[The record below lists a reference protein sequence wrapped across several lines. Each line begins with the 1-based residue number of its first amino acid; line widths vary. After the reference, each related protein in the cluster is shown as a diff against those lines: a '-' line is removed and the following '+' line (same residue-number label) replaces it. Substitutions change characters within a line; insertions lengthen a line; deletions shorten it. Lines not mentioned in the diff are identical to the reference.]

1 MSRFLMVVPPLTGHV
16 NPTVP
21 LGVALSARGHEVAWA
36 GLPGVVDRLLPEG
49 ARFLPVVGTLD
60 QAAFDRM
67 QADSKGLR
75 GPEALKF
82 LWEGFIIPV
91 AMATAPELLE
101 AVEAF
106 GPDALVVDQ
115 QAVAGAVV
123 ARQAGLPWATS
134 ATTSAELTDPLAA
147 LPKVDAWVREQLVD
161 LQLELGV
168 DPEAVLAGDLR
179 FSEDLILAFTTEAL
193 FGPMATPDPSIHFV
207 GPSLEQRPEPT
218 PFPWEWLDADRPK
231 VLVSLGTINAS
242 IGDRFFAAAV
252 DALAGT
258 DIQAV
263 VVASPAQVEIPPGVD
278 NILVRERVP
287 QLALLRH
294 LDAVVS
300 HGGHNTVC
308 ETLAEGIPLVL
319 APIRDD
325 QPIVS
330 DQVVRAGAGV
340 RVRFGRVRPDELL
353 AAVRTVLDDPSYRR
367 AAGVIRQSFLD
378 AGGAVAAADALEA
391 LLGDRRRPRHQ
402 PADPVKEPA

>member
-1 MSRFLMVVPPLTGHV
+1 VSRFLVVVPPLTGHV

-21 LGVALSARGHEVAWA
+21 LGLELTSRGHQVAWA
-36 GLPGVVDRLLPEG
+36 GLPGVVDQLLPAG
-49 ARFLPVVGTLD
+49 ATFLPVIGALD

-67 QADSKGLR
+67 QEDGQGLR

-82 LWEGFIIPV
+82 LWEGFIIPL
-91 AMATAPELLE
+91 AMATAPELLD
-101 AVEAF
+101 AVESF

-168 DPEAVLAGDLR
+168 SPEVVLSGDLR
-179 FSEDLILAFTTEAL
+179 FSDHLILAFTTEAL

-207 GPSLEQRPEPT
+207 GPSIEQRPEPA
-218 PFPWEWLDADRPK
+218 PFPWEWLEPDRPH
-231 VLVSLGTINAS
+231 VLVSLGTVNAS
-242 IGDRFFAAAV
+242 FGDRFFATAV
-252 DALAGT
+252 EAFAGT
-258 DIQAV
+258 EVQAI
-263 VVASPAQVEIPPGVD
+263 VVASPDRVHVPPGVD
-278 NILVRERVP
+278 NILVCGRVP
-287 QLALLRH
+287 QLALLEH

-308 ETLAEGIPLVL
+308 ETLAHGLPLVL

-325 QPIVS
+325 QPIVA
-330 DQVVRAGAGV
+330 DQVVRARAGL

-353 AAVRTVLDDPSYRR
+353 DAVRTVLRDPSYRD
-367 AAGVIRQSFLD
+367 AAGVISRSFLD

-391 LLGDRRRPRHQ
+391 LLLVR
-402 PADPVKEPA
+402 EPA

>member
-1 MSRFLMVVPPLTGHV
+1 
-16 NPTVP
+16 
-21 LGVALSARGHEVAWA
+21 
-36 GLPGVVDRLLPEG
+36 
-49 ARFLPVVGTLD
+49 
-60 QAAFDRM
+60 
-67 QADSKGLR
+67 
-75 GPEALKF
+75 
-82 LWEGFIIPV
+82 
-91 AMATAPELLE
+91 
-101 AVEAF
+101 
-106 GPDALVVDQ
+106 
-115 QAVAGAVV
+115 
-123 ARQAGLPWATS
+123 
-134 ATTSAELTDPLAA
+134 
-147 LPKVDAWVREQLVD
+147 
-161 LQLELGV
+161 
-168 DPEAVLAGDLR
+168 
-179 FSEDLILAFTTEAL
+179 
-193 FGPMATPDPSIHFV
+193 
-207 GPSLEQRPEPT
+207 
-218 PFPWEWLDADRPK
+218 
-231 VLVSLGTINAS
+231 
-242 IGDRFFAAAV
+242 
-252 DALAGT
+252 
-258 DIQAV
+258 

>member
-1 MSRFLMVVPPLTGHV
+1 VSRFLVVVPPLTGHV

-21 LGVALSARGHEVAWA
+21 LGIELVRRGHEVAWA

-49 ARFLPVVGTLD
+49 ATFLPVVGTLD

-67 QADSKGLR
+67 QDDARGLR

-82 LWEGFIIPV
+82 LWEGFIIPL

-106 GPDALVVDQ
+106 APDVLVVDQ

-123 ARQAGLPWATS
+123 ARQAGIPWATS

-168 DPEAVLAGDLR
+168 AAEVVLTGDLR
-179 FSEDLILAFTTEAL
+179 FSDHLILAFTTEAL

-207 GPSLEQRPEPT
+207 GPSIEQRPEPT
-218 PFPWEWLDADRPK
+218 PFPWSWLDPDRPH
-231 VLVSLGTINAS
+231 VLVSLGTVNAAM
-242 IGDRFFAAAV
+242 GDRFFATAV
-252 DALAGT
+252 EALAGT
-258 DIQAV
+258 EIQAI
-263 VVASPAQVEIPPGVD
+263 VVAPVEQVSVPAGTD
-278 NILVRERVP
+278 NILVLERVP
-287 QLALLRH
+287 QLALLDH

-308 ETLAEGIPLVL
+308 ETLAHGLPLVL

-325 QPIVS
+325 QPIVA
-330 DQVVRAGAGV
+330 DQVVRAGAGR

-353 AAVRTVLDDPSYRR
+353 DAVRAVLREPSYRR
-367 AAGVIRQSFLD
+367 AAGAIRQSFVD

-391 LLGDRRRPRHQ
+391 LLM
-402 PADPVKEPA
+402 VKETA

>member
-1 MSRFLMVVPPLTGHV
+1 VSRFLVVVPPLTGHV

-21 LGVALSARGHEVAWA
+21 LGIELARRGHEVAWA

-49 ARFLPVVGTLD
+49 ATFLPVVGTLD

-67 QADSKGLR
+67 QEDARGLR

-82 LWEGFIIPV
+82 LWEGFIIPL

-101 AVEAF
+101 AVSTF
-106 GPDALVVDQ
+106 GPDVLVVDQ

-123 ARQAGLPWATS
+123 ARQAGIPWATS

-147 LPKVDAWVREQLVD
+147 LPRVDAWVREQLVD

-168 DPEAVLAGDLR
+168 SAEVVLTGDLR
-179 FSEDLILAFTTEAL
+179 FSDHLILAFTTEAL
-193 FGPMATPDPSIHFV
+193 FGPMATPDPSIRFV
-207 GPSLEQRPEPT
+207 GPSIEQRPDPT
-218 PFPWEWLDADRPK
+218 PFPWSWLDPDRPH
-231 VLVSLGTINAS
+231 VLVSLGTVNAAM
-242 IGDRFFAAAV
+242 GDRFFATAV
-252 DALAGT
+252 DALGGT
-258 DIQAV
+258 EVQAV
-263 VVASPAQVEIPPGVD
+263 VVASPDQVTVPAGAD
-278 NILVRERVP
+278 NILVLERVP
-287 QLALLRH
+287 QLELLGH

-308 ETLAEGIPLVL
+308 ETLAHGLPLVL

-325 QPIVS
+325 QPIVA
-330 DQVVRAGAGV
+330 DQVVRAGAGR

-353 AAVRTVLDDPSYRR
+353 EAVRAVLVDPAYRQ
-367 AAGVIRQSFLD
+367 AAATIRQSFLD

-391 LLGDRRRPRHQ
+391 LSGDRRTTAR
-402 PADPVKEPA
+402 PVKEPA